1 MLLNMPKNLGD
12 RYSPLYFLASVGA
25 GGLTVTFFMYLMFW
39 VPHEGRPVPIF
50 EDIVAFWGTTDILGQ
65 AMIAT
70 AMAGIAY
77 FAYLNLRLL
86 FWNLSEFS
94 KFKTLDAFKRHQSSN
109 AQTQIKA
116 QALALAMTVNVLFIV
131 GLVFVPGLWSIVEY
145 LFPLAMI
152 AFVAIGVLAF
162 RNLGQFLGRVL
173 VDGGFSCESNN
184 SFAQLLPAFAFAMV
198 GVGLSAP
205 AAMSTMPLTTGLSV
219 ILSTFFFMA
228 SAILATIA
236 LLLGFRA
243 MMENGAAEESAPTL
257 LIVIPLLTVLGILLL
272 RQNHGL
278 HLAFDVHNGAGE
290 TFVLLT
296 RILSVQF
303 LFGLLGMLVLKRQHY
318 AAKFLNGPKKSA
330 GAYALICPGVA
341 LSVMLHFFVNK
352 GLVATQMIDKFSVAY
367 WGATAIAVGFQ
378 IAMIFLLLKIN
389 RQHFGRMETENLV
402 AAE

>member
-1 MLLNMPKNLGD
+1 MLFNMPKNLGE

-39 VPHEGRPVPIF
+39 VPHAGRPVPIF
-50 EDIVAFWGTTDILGQ
+50 SDIMTFWGQTNALGQ
-65 AMIAT
+65 AMIAI
-70 AMAGIAY
+70 AMIGIAY
-77 FAYLNLRLL
+77 FSYLNLRLL
-86 FWNLSEFS
+86 FWNLFEFS
-94 KFKTLDAFKRHQSSN
+94 KFKTLDIYTKHQTSN
-109 AQTQIKA
+109 AQTQVKA
-116 QALALAMTVNVLFIV
+116 QALALAMSVNVLFIV

-162 RNLGQFLGRVL
+162 VNLGQFLGRVL
-173 VDGGFSCESNN
+173 VVGGFSCEANN

-205 AAMSTMPLTTGLSV
+205 AAMSALPVTTGISV

-228 SAILATIA
+228 AAILAAIA
-236 LLLGFRA
+236 LVMGFRS

-257 LIVIPLLTVLGILLL
+257 LIVIPLLTVLGILML

-278 HLAFDVHNGAGE
+278 HLAFDMHSGAGE

-303 LFGLLGMLVLKRQHY
+303 LFGLLGMMILRRQNY
-318 AAKFLNGPKKSA
+318 ASKYLNGDKKSV

-341 LSVMLHFFVNK
+341 LSVMLQFFINK
-352 GLVATQMIDKFSVAY
+352 GLVATQMIDKFSAIYWVLTIVA
-367 WGATAIAVGFQ
+367 IGFQ
-378 IAMIFLLLKIN
+378 VGMILLMIKIN
-389 RQHFGRMETENLV
+389 KQHFGHEKTDGLI